1 MASKA
6 TLFQAQYL
14 ERSFQVRVYY
24 GRREAKLK
32 YTHLSFFQSKKK
44 KKLSFFLT
52 QFNIK

>member
-32 YTHLSFFQSKKK
+32 YTHLSFLQIKKK
-44 KKLSFFLT
+44 KNFHFS
-52 QFNIK
+52 